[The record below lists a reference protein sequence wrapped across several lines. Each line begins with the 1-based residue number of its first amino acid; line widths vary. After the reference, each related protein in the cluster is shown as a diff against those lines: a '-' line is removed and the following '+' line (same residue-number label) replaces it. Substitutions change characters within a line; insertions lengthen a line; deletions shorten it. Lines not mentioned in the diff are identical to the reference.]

1 MGGLRRRLTSAEVLI
16 FRKAIAS
23 VMAVNG
29 ITLDMISMGDPETST
44 TSGRRLLQV
53 QSYACHAV
61 ELHLQPLQQEM
72 RDVHA
77 ALS

>member
-1 MGGLRRRLTSAEVLI
+1 MLI

-53 QSYACHAV
+53 GFGHAM
-61 ELHLQPLQQEM
+61 LSSCICSQCGRRCM
-72 RDVHA
+72 TAGRGVHA
-77 ALS
+77 SMQHPMIS